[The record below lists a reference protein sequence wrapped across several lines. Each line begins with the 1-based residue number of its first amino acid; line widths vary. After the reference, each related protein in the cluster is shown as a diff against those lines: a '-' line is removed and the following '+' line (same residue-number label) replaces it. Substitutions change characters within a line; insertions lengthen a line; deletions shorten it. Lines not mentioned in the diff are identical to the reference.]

1 MPILSCASCFLVL
14 LARLGLP
21 TCTPIEHLSFQN
33 SLRGV
38 MAQFRRGQKVNI
50 PCKVQKGAFPDE
62 VLVTIETDK
71 GIVSGFLKSALILE
85 HKGQQYVQGVV
96 VEASSDSVQVR
107 VPGSFFTTA
116 AGLTTVSSGWA
127 RNHLVEVR

>member
-1 MPILSCASCFLVL
+1 
-14 LARLGLP
+14 
-21 TCTPIEHLSFQN
+21 
-33 SLRGV
+33 
-38 MAQFRRGQKVNI
+38 MALFRRGQRVNI

-71 GIVSGFLKSALILE
+71 GIVSGFLKSAFILE
-85 HKGQQYVQGVV
+85 HKGRQYVQGVV
-96 VEASSDSVQVR
+96 VEASADSVQVR

-127 RNHLVEVR
+127 RNHLVEVHAH